1 MTKQLVFLYD
11 STIEP
16 WSVDFQAIQSYLT
29 ELQAK
34 GIKSELLDTKEM
46 PEEAL
51 EHWREEATAAAIW
64 RHQRIRQVFGSQKRG
79 RLPYFGKQVPALL
92 VYEEGESVPVAV
104 YPHSEKRGQK
114 HTDFSIEGF
123 LEEFVN
129 ALGE

>member
-1 MTKQLVFLYD
+1 MTKRLVFLYD

-16 WSVDFQAIQSYLT
+16 WSVDFQAIQRYLT

-34 GIKSELLDTKEM
+34 GVKSELLDTKDM
-46 PEEAL
+46 PAEEL
-51 EHWREEATAAAIW
+51 DHWREEATAAAVW

-79 RLPYFGKQVPALL
+79 RLPYLGKQVPALL
-92 VYEEGESVPVAV
+92 VYEEGESVPVAI

-129 ALGE
+129 VLGE

>member
-1 MTKQLVFLYD
+1 MTKRLVFLYD

-16 WSVDFQAIQSYLT
+16 WSVDFQAIQRYLT

-34 GIKSELLDTKEM
+34 GVKSELLDTKDM
-46 PEEAL
+46 PAEEL
-51 EHWREEATAAAIW
+51 DHWREEATAAAVW

-92 VYEEGESVPVAV
+92 VYEEGESVPVAI

-123 LEEFVN
+123 LEEYVN
-129 ALGE
+129 ALGG

>member
-1 MTKQLVFLYD
+1 MAKRLVFLYD

-16 WSVDFQAIQSYLT
+16 WSVDFQAIQRYLT

-34 GIKSELLDTKEM
+34 GVKSELLDTKDM

-51 EHWREEATAAAIW
+51 ERWREEATAAAVW
-64 RHQRIRQVFGSQKRG
+64 RHQRIRQVFGSRQQG
-79 RLPYFGKQVPALL
+79 GLPYFGKQVPALL

-114 HTDFSIEGF
+114 HTDLSIEGF

-129 ALGE
+129 TLGA